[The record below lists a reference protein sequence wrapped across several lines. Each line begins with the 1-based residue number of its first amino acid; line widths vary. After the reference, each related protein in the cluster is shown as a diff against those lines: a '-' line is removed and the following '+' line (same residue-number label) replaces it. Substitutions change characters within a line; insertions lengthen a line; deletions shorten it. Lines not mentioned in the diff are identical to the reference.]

1 MKKTRLL
8 EIIREEIA
16 DALNEIPAVAKDS
29 DLLKE
34 IEQFY
39 NTEITDLPADFSN

>member
-16 DALNEIPAVAKDS
+16 GALSEIPDVAEDS

-34 IEQFY
+34 IEQ
-39 NTEITDLPADFSN
+39 IA